1 MKNVMPSL
9 KLKIKADSSNSLRL
23 KIIINYPLLKIEGHP
38 SEANSKADL
47 RLTVQSAAVR
57 LTITTNSGN
66 NKKKS

>member
-1 MKNVMPSL
+1 MPSL

-47 RLTVQSAAVR
+47 SLKADSSIRRGEANHHHRFWKQ
-57 LTITTNSGN
+57 
-66 NKKKS
+66 